1 MLNQAAFLA
10 GWDRDGFVVIR
21 NLFSEKECRDM
32 LDDSV
37 ALVRSAGQKALDKPI
52 SSHEGLIIQREG
64 NPNPYAQN
72 PEDRIAKVFNFHLRP
87 GRFTAFRDD
96 PRVTDALANILGDDV
111 DCFQSQFIWKNP
123 GAWGQPWH
131 QDTFY
136 FALDK
141 KPHIGVWLALTE
153 ATLENGCLSVVPG
166 SHTDPIHHHGPD
178 KRPNSLLGY
187 LEVDVPADRRAVP
200 MLMQP
205 GDVLFFHGHLLH
217 RSEDNKSCGM
227 RAALVYHYGAAGAKL
242 TGEPNPVVHVVPARR
257 AA

>member
-1 MLNQAAFLA
+1 MIETQDFQSQ
-10 GWDRDGFVVIR
+10 WDRDGFVVVR
-21 NLFSEKECRDM
+21 GLYTAAECKAM

-37 ALVRSAGQKALDKPI
+37 VLVRSAGQKALDKPI
-52 SSHEGLIIQREG
+52 SAHDGLIIQREG

-87 GRFTAFRDD
+87 GVFTAFRDD
-96 PRVTDALANILGDDV
+96 ARVTATLAHILGDDI

-131 QDTFY
+131 QDTHY
-136 FALDK
+136 FPFDK
-141 KPHIGVWLALTE
+141 GPHIGVWLALTE
-153 ATLENGCLSVVPG
+153 ATRQNGCLSVLPG
-166 SHTDPIHHHGPD
+166 THRDPIHHHGPD

-187 LEVDVPADRRAVP
+187 LEVDVDPDRQPVP

-217 RSEDNKSCGM
+217 KSEDNRSKGM
-227 RAALVYHYGAAGAKL
+227 RAALVYHYGPAGAKQL
-242 TGEPNPVVHVVPARR
+242 GDPNPVVHFVPARR

>member
-1 MLNQAAFLA
+1 MWAQQEFRAT
-10 GWDRDGFVVIR
+10 WDSDGFVVMR
-21 NLFSEKECRDM
+21 NLFSAAECRAM

-37 ALVRSAGQKALDKPI
+37 ALVRGAGQKALDKPI
-52 SSHEGLIIQREG
+52 SAHDGLIIQREG
-64 NPNPYAQN
+64 NPNPYAKN

-87 GRFTAFRDD
+87 GLFTVFRDD
-96 PRVTDALANILGDDV
+96 ARVTDALACILGEDV

-131 QDTFY
+131 QDSYY

-141 KPHIGVWLALTE
+141 KPHVGVWLALTE

-166 SHTDPIHHHGPD
+166 SHKDPIHAHGPD

-187 LEVDVPADRRAVP
+187 LEVDVDPARPAVP
-200 MLMQP
+200 MLMQA

-217 RSEDNKSCGM
+217 RSEDNKSRGM
-227 RAALVYHYGAAGAKL
+227 RAALVYHYGEAGARF
-242 TGEPNPVVHVVPARR
+242 TGEPNPVVHIVPARR